1 MLLCKN
7 CIWKG
12 GSEKYNVLRI
22 VKRGIKVLIVNK
34 VSFESAKILLR
45 SIFSDN
51 NTLNINYSILQSTI
65 YTFFNEFNTKSCLN
79 RYDKMRPLFFKIAPG
94 HFRA

>member
-7 CIWKG
+7 SIWKG

-22 VKRGIKVLIVNK
+22 VKRGIKLLIVNK

-45 SIFSDN
+45 LPIF
-51 NTLNINYSILQSTI
+51 LNFS
-65 YTFFNEFNTKSCLN
+65 
-79 RYDKMRPLFFKIAPG
+79 
-94 HFRA
+94 